1 MTSPA
6 ARVIL
11 HVDMDAFYASVE
23 QQRDPALRNRPVV
36 VGGTATRGVVA
47 SASYEARAYGVRSAM
62 PTSIARRRCP
72 DAVFIPGDHATYGEV
87 SRRVMAI
94 FRSVTPLVEP
104 LSLDEAFLDVTGA
117 GRLLGDGAT
126 IAAHLRAEVRR
137 LEQLPCSVGV
147 ASSKFLAKLASEAA
161 KPKATPSGPVG
172 GAGVFVVPPGGEL
185 DFLHPLPLRALWGV
199 GPATLERLS
208 RLGIATVGEL
218 AALPVDM
225 VVAAVGRA
233 TGTHLHALA
242 NGHDDRPVE
251 VDRAARSVSH
261 ETTFDTDRH
270 DPASLDAVLVQLADG
285 VAGRLRRADLVGRTV
300 VLKVRHADFR
310 TVQRARTL
318 DAPTD
323 DASVLLRCARE
334 LLTGIDVGSG
344 VRLVGIGV
352 RGLLGEDDA
361 VEQLALDLDG
371 AAAPGEGGG
380 RPGRAEPSADD
391 RRAANEALDAIRG
404 RFGVDAIGP
413 ATLAGGGDGIAVLGR
428 HRPDRPADPSGTS
441 AG

>member
-1 MTSPA
+1 MTSPT

-23 QQRDPALRNRPVV
+23 QQRDPSLRNRPVV

-47 SASYEARAYGVRSAM
+47 SASYEARAFGVRSAM

-72 DAVFIPGDHATYGEV
+72 HAVFMPGDHATYGEV

-104 LSLDEAFLDVTGA
+104 LSLDEAFLDVSGA
-117 GRLLGDGAT
+117 ERLLGDGAT
-126 IAAHLRAEVRR
+126 IGARIRAEVLDR
-137 LEQLPCSVGV
+137 EQLPCSVGV

-161 KPKATPSGPVG
+161 KPKATPRGPVG
-172 GAGVFVVPPGGEL
+172 GAGVFVVPPGAEL

-199 GPATLERLS
+199 GPATLERLG

-218 AALPVDM
+218 AALPVAT
-225 VVAAVGRA
+225 VVAAVGQA

-242 NGHDDRPVE
+242 NGQDDRPVE

-261 ETTFDTDRH
+261 EITFESDRH
-270 DPASLDAVLVQLADG
+270 DVDALDAVLVQLADG
-285 VAGRLRRADLVGRTV
+285 VAGRLRRSGIVGRTI

-318 DAPTD
+318 GTPTD
-323 DASVLLRCARE
+323 DASVVLRCARE
-334 LLTGIDVGSG
+334 LLAGVDVAAG

-352 RGLLGEDDA
+352 RGLLEGDDV
-361 VEQLALDLDG
+361 VEQLAFDLDAG
-371 AAAPGEGGG
+371 SDPAASGQRSG
-380 RPGRAEPSADD
+380 PSPDD

-413 ATLAGGGDGIAVLGR
+413 ATLAGGADGIAVLGR
-428 HRPDRPADPSGTS
+428 RRRGPSADPSGTS
-441 AG
+441 GG